1 MARSVG
7 MAIVRMAR
15 LVLGF
20 VEEAFCQGLRL
31 RRKEG
36 NNFLRW
42 SRAKMPSSEGGR

>member
-36 NNFLRW
+36 WLARP
-42 SRAKMPSSEGGR
+42 KKGEEGSIN